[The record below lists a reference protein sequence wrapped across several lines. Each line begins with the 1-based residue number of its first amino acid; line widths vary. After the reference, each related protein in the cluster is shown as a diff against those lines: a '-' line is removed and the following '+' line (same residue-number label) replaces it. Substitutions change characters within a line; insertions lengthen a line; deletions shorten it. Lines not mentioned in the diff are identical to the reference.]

1 MRRLPGV
8 DTPPRKSTDVQ
19 QRSDPQVC
27 KKFESIKEK
36 EDVNRG
42 VLMSIIWREKNL
54 RREYGIL
61 FKMTNLYN

>member
-36 EDVNRG
+36 EDVNCG
-42 VLMSIIWREKNL
+42 HQSWCLDEHNL
-54 RREYGIL
+54 EGKKFL
-61 FKMTNLYN
+61 Q